1 MPNAT
6 RIPFKS
12 LLMVPLMALA
22 LSGCGEK
29 AGSASAASAAAPAA
43 AAPAVSAATP
53 ATGSTPPDASATA
66 ANGTPVAATAPPAAP
81 IPIPHIDP
89 IEVTPALV
97 AEGKKLFFTAGC
109 NACHGGTG
117 GGGMCPPLTNKIWVY
132 GSDDSTLHALIKDGS
147 QAMQTTHGLKRV
159 GHENVVGI
167 MPAFSPILTDEE
179 INKIMAFIHSINPDA
194 GKGETPTA
202 ASEAAPTTG
211 SGT

>member
-6 RIPFKS
+6 HIPFKS
-12 LLMVPLMALA
+12 LLMVSVAALA
-22 LSGCGEK
+22 LSACGEK
-29 AGSASAASAAAPAA
+29 AQPASMTPTAAAAPAA
-43 AAPAVSAATP
+43 TQAAD
-53 ATGSTPPDASATA
+53 STPPAAAATA
-66 ANGTPVAATAPPAAP
+66 STTAEAAPPAAP
-81 IPIPHIDP
+81 TAIPHIDP
-89 IEVTPALV
+89 IKSTPALA

-132 GSDDSTLHALIKDGS
+132 GSDDSTLHALIKEGS

-159 GHENVVGI
+159 GKENVVGI
-167 MPAFSPILTDEE
+167 MPSFAPILSDEE

-202 ASEAAPTTG
+202 ASEAAPAAAG